1 MKILTM
7 EVAEPTLLLFIT
19 GAVHLA
25 FRLAYFFYVGL
36 SLKRAQSDRTG
47 SIDERYDRWL
57 KFKKRAAFILDADG
71 VTLAFV
77 ITASLGSL
85 SSAHSLIYLRIIGAA
100 MVVAGIW
107 IKVSA
112 YRVIGVKGYYWYN
125 FFCADEERE
134 YVARGVYKYLSNPMY
149 GPGYLHAVGFPLIF
163 LSFWGLAFAVFDW
176 IVVWAFYFIFE
187 RPHTFYYM
195 RSPERT

>member
-1 MKILTM
+1 MKILM
-7 EVAEPTLLLFIT
+7 FNVAAPTLLLFL
-19 GAVHLA
+19 AAALHLA
-25 FRLAYFFYVGL
+25 FRLAYFFYVGF
-36 SLKRAQSDRTG
+36 SLRRAQLDRSST
-47 SIDERYDRWL
+47 SEERYAAWL

-77 ITASLGSL
+77 IAASLNSIVSSDSL
-85 SSAHSLIYLRIIGAA
+85 FYVRVIGVLA
-100 MVVAGIW
+100 VVTGVW

-112 YRVIGVKGYYWYN
+112 YRAIGVKGYYWYN
-125 FFCADEERE
+125 FFCSDEERE
-134 YVARGVYKYLSNPMY
+134 YVARGVYKYINNPMY
-149 GPGYLHAVGFPLIF
+149 GPGYLHAVGFPLVF
-163 LSFWGLAFAVFDW
+163 LSFWGLMLAVFDL